1 MANNFFR
8 FKQFVINQ
16 ENCAMKVGTDGCLL
30 GAWANL
36 EASHMILD
44 IGCGSGLIAIMA
56 AQRCPSA
63 TITGVEIEEGAS
75 QQARENAEASPWSN
89 RIEIINSD
97 FLSYFPN
104 EKFDT
109 IVSNPPYFVNSL
121 KCPDSVRSKARHDD
135 SLASDQLL
143 SHARNLLT
151 DDGRLSVVIP
161 TDIYDKW
168 CTEAKESG
176 LYLSRTTYVH
186 TRAGATPKR
195 VLVEF
200 SKAETECVT
209 THFTLEE
216 APGIFSAEATAL
228 LKDFYLKL

>member
-36 EASHMILD
+36 ETSHMILD

-121 KCPDSVRSKARHDD
+121 KCKDSSRTVARHT
-135 SLASDQLL
+135 STLTFAELMSNAYRLL
-143 SHARNLLT
+143 N
-151 DDGRLSVVIP
+151 
-161 TDIYDKW
+161 
-168 CTEAKESG
+168 TEG
-176 LYLSRTTYVH
+176 
-186 TRAGATPKR
+186 
-195 VLVEF
+195 
-200 SKAETECVT
+200 
-209 THFTLEE
+209 
-216 APGIFSAEATAL
+216 
-228 LKDFYLKL
+228 